1 MRNEGAGTVIKGGL
15 IGTLLGLPLGP
26 GAAAAGFVG
35 GIFAGL
41 ILGGLG
47 SRSSGRPEVGLREE
61 ELDSMLFSDLPQTRY
76 EERIDEDSNPAL
88 PGGGEEERPISEE
101 DLE

>member
-1 MRNEGAGTVIKGGL
+1 M
-15 IGTLLGLPLGP
+15 
-26 GAAAAGFVG
+26 
-35 GIFAGL
+35 
-41 ILGGLG
+41 
-47 SRSSGRPEVGLREE
+47 GLREE